1 MQKEKFIILSSLV
14 PILMILNIM
23 VFKGILIAN
32 ITIALTLALLS
43 GKLVSEV
50 IKLKIGRS
58 K

>member
-14 PILMILNIM
+14 PILMIINIT

-32 ITIALTLALLS
+32 ILIALTLALIS

-50 IKLKIGRS
+50 IKLRNRKI
-58 K
+58 

>member
-14 PILMILNIM
+14 PILIILNIT

-32 ITIALTLALLS
+32 ILIALTLALIS

-50 IKLKIGRS
+50 IKLRNRKI
-58 K
+58 

>member
-14 PILMILNIM
+14 PILMLLNIT

-32 ITIALTLALLS
+32 ILIALTLALIS

-50 IKLKIGRS
+50 IKLRNKKI
-58 K
+58 

>member
-14 PILMILNIM
+14 PILMLLNIM

-32 ITIALTLALLS
+32 ILISLTLALIS

-50 IKLKIGRS
+50 IKLRNKKI
-58 K
+58 

>member
-32 ITIALTLALLS
+32 ILIALTLVLLS

-50 IKLKIGRS
+50 IKLRKKKI
-58 K
+58 

>member
-14 PILMILNIM
+14 PILMILNIT

-32 ITIALTLALLS
+32 ILIALTLALIS

-50 IKLKIGRS
+50 IKLRNRKI
-58 K
+58 

>member
-14 PILMILNIM
+14 PILMLLNIT

-32 ITIALTLALLS
+32 ILIAVTLVLIS

-50 IKLKIGRS
+50 IKLRNRKI
-58 K
+58 

>member
-14 PILMILNIM
+14 PILMLLNIM

-32 ITIALTLALLS
+32 ILIALTLALIS

-50 IKLKIGRS
+50 IKLRNKKI
-58 K
+58 